1 MTKQGLDSIV
11 QGQPAKGEGNFR
23 GFLKGVL
30 ENVEM
35 IHMAE
40 TNEVETG
47 TIVIDGGSIKV

>member
-40 TNEVETG
+40 TNVVETG
-47 TIVIDGGSIKV
+47 TIVIDSGSIKV